1 MTKDEAIERVIA
13 FRAITMMPIELREA
27 IDLLIQHIRDTDK
40 WRLALEN
47 LTPMGSEYHNDL
59 ERCVEYIRNRYDL
72 AHEERKELVR
82 LRRRVQA
89 LALKDEAAK

>member
-47 LTPMGSEYHNDL
+47 LTPLGSEYHNDL
-59 ERCVEYIRNRYDL
+59 ERCVEHIRNRYDI

>member
-72 AHEERKELVR
+72 ANEERKELVR

>member
-13 FRAITMMPIELREA
+13 FRAITMMPIELSEA

-47 LTPMGSEYHNDL
+47 LTPLGSEYHNDL

-72 AHEERKELVR
+72 ANEERKELVR

>member
-1 MTKDEAIERVIA
+1 
-13 FRAITMMPIELREA
+13 MPIELREA

-72 AHEERKELVR
+72 ANEERKELVR

>member
-1 MTKDEAIERVIA
+1 MTKDEAIEICKVYAVR
-13 FRAITMMPIELREA
+13 FPTELEPA
-27 IDLLIQHIRDTDK
+27 IDYLIQHIRDTDK

-59 ERCVEYIRNRYDL
+59 ERCVEHIRNRYDI